1 MRMRLATKPNAKACA
16 GELCG
21 LNSAFDAQVQQLG
34 ERLTTTAYKAYPDL
48 RKRVP
53 GFTFIVVDKK
63 EPGMASNGGGKVVIF
78 RGTQHLE
85 LSEDAFN
92 FILARE
98 MGHVIGQHH
107 NKNTSTKI
115 IFSVLASVLF
125 PAVSL
130 ISASNVAAQATS
142 TAVTSIASTATSYI
156 GSEAVISKIKP
167 SQLLESDNIA
177 IKLLDTQGWDIRS
190 VASILLIDDVQP
202 NGWLKDLNTTAQYLD
217 GLIDKAD
224 TEAPLLEAESLEV
237 KS

>member
-1 MRMRLATKPNAKACA
+1 M
-16 GELCG
+16 
-21 LNSAFDAQVQQLG
+21 
-34 ERLTTTAYKAYPDL
+34 
-48 RKRVP
+48 
-53 GFTFIVVDKK
+53 
-63 EPGMASNGGGKVVIF
+63 
-78 RGTQHLE
+78 
-85 LSEDAFN
+85 
-92 FILARE
+92 
-98 MGHVIGQHH
+98 
-107 NKNTSTKI
+107 
-115 IFSVLASVLF
+115 
-125 PAVSL
+125 
-130 ISASNVAAQATS
+130 AAQATS